1 MGKRAEPRKPIQL
14 PVRIFGTD
22 KDGRIFSENVQ
33 TIDISRSGAKL
44 AGVKAR
50 LAADEIVGLTNGPN
64 KVHFRVKWVGQP
76 GTPSE
81 GQLGLLNLTPER
93 PFWDATLPAGLLDNF
108 KPESLGDRRKFPR
121 VKCAVSVE
129 IKAEGETTMWGK
141 ASDLSVGGCFVEMA
155 IPLKQDSKFEISL
168 WLDHTKLR
176 LKGAVASTA
185 PGFGIGVRFEG
196 LSPQD
201 RELLNKFVQ
210 QLNTSEPAK

>member
-1 MGKRAEPRKPIQL
+1 MGKRAEPRKLIQL

-33 TIDISRSGAKL
+33 TIDMSRSGVKL

-50 LAADEIVGLTNGPN
+50 LTVDEIVGVTHGAY

-93 PFWDATLPAGLLDNF
+93 PLWDATLPAGLQDNF

-121 VKCAVSVE
+121 VKCTVSVE
-129 IKAEGETTMWGK
+129 IKAEGDTTMWGK

-168 WLDHTKLR
+168 WLDQTKLR
-176 LKGAVASTA
+176 IKGAVASTA

-201 RELLNKFVQ
+201 RELLNTFVQ
-210 QLNTSEPAK
+210 KLSTAGPAT

>member
-50 LAADEIVGLTNGPN
+50 LAVDEIVGLTNGPN

-81 GQLGLLNLTPER
+81 GQLGVMNLTPER
-93 PFWDATLPAGLLDNF
+93 PFWDATLPASLLDNF
-108 KPESLGDRRKFPR
+108 KPESLGDRRKSPR
-121 VKCAVSVE
+121 VKCSVSVE

-141 ASDLSVGGCFVEMA
+141 ASDLSVGGCFVEMQF
-155 IPLKQDSKFEISL
+155 P
-168 WLDHTKLR
+168 
-176 LKGAVASTA
+176 
-185 PGFGIGVRFEG
+185 
-196 LSPQD
+196 
-201 RELLNKFVQ
+201 
-210 QLNTSEPAK
+210 